1 MKRAPTLL
9 TVFVLMACCASVL
22 AAAAQ
27 TAGHTSATPKS
38 AQGRK
43 APLRHDQLTLYPHGK
58 PARRHAAYD
67 YARHRYDH
75 PTPIHNTFM
84 GVQRW

>member
-9 TVFVLMACCASVL
+9 TVFVLMACCAPVL

-27 TAGHTSATPKS
+27 TAGHTSVTPKS

-58 PARRHAAYD
+58 PARRHAAY
-67 YARHRYDH
+67 
-75 PTPIHNTFM
+75 
-84 GVQRW
+84 G